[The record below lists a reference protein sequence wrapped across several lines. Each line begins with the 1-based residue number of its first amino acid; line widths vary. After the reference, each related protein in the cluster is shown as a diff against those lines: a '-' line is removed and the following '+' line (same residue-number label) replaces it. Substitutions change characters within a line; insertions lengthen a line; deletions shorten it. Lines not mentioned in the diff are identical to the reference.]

1 MRFCAAQDARHCLSP
16 AGFLGCK
23 PFVVAADI
31 DGEAMSD
38 LVSTSG
44 PFPKERRS
52 GSAGILITVLG
63 LAAVL
68 AIKLLS
74 IKTGVFDA
82 MSTDDAMRLVE
93 VRNLINGQ
101 GWFDLWQYRLDSP
114 GVLMHWSRVIDLPL
128 TVSILLL
135 KPLIGMHDAESVTLF
150 LWPLLLFAVALAL
163 VVAIARQ
170 MSDGAVT
177 SQIGAAVLAVLAEP
191 ALVHFRPSAIDH
203 HNAQIDLLLALI
215 LFTLQIER
223 SAIKAALAGLAASL
237 SLAIGIE
244 MLPAIA
250 AISVAVVGLFIWRG
264 APVARQ
270 VAAFAMALA
279 ASSLVLAL
287 ALLPLPALASPV
299 CDSLGGPLLLLTIGG
314 GVGLSLMVGI
324 DRYRSALWLRLVTA
338 TGSVVALI
346 GAFISLFAGCLAS
359 PYAQLDPLVMSL
371 WLDKV
376 QETISLATML
386 RLGPEEVLGF
396 YAFPLIT
403 LGIAA
408 AALIRS
414 NPLDRF
420 RWVLGIV
427 TLAALIGVSVWQMRG
442 TGGAAMVAAPMFAAG
457 AVVFWPSLAIGS
469 NLVLLAFVVSPAAF
483 ATLGP
488 PTKPL
493 IDLIFKPQITVFK
506 PDTLTCQ
513 SVSDVASM
521 RQLPKGRVMAP
532 IDLGPA
538 ILAETNH
545 DIFAAPYHRN
555 NDGNLAML
563 KLMLAPPPVAHQMLS
578 DRHVDYVVICRT
590 APNRNIIERAPD
602 GLEAKL
608 ARGETPEFLEPIDL
622 GPAAKISAWRLRK

>member
-1 MRFCAAQDARHCLSP
+1 M
-16 AGFLGCK
+16 
-23 PFVVAADI
+23 
-31 DGEAMSD
+31 
-38 LVSTSG
+38 
-44 PFPKERRS
+44 
-52 GSAGILITVLG
+52 LITLLG
-63 LAAVL
+63 LAAAL
-68 AIKLLS
+68 AIKSLW
-74 IKTGVFDA
+74 IKTGVYDA

-93 VRNLINGQ
+93 VRDLINGQ
-101 GWFDLWQYRLDSP
+101 GWFDLWQYRLDPP
-114 GVLMHWSRVIDLPL
+114 GVLMHWSRVVDLPL

-135 KPLIGMHDAESVTLF
+135 KPLIGVHDAESVTLF

-163 VVAIARQ
+163 VVAIARR

-177 SQIGAAVLAVLAEP
+177 SQIGAAVLAMLAKP
-191 ALVHFRPSAIDH
+191 ALVHFRPGAIDH
-203 HNAQIDLLLALI
+203 HNAQIDLSLALI
-215 LFTLQIER
+215 LFALQIER

-244 MLPAIA
+244 MLPMIA

-299 CDSLGGPLLLLTIGG
+299 CDSLGAPLLLLTIGG
-314 GVGLSLMVGI
+314 GVCLTLMVGI

-338 TGSVVALI
+338 TGSAVALI
-346 GAFISLFAGCLAS
+346 GAFISLFGGCLAS
-359 PYAQLDPLVMSL
+359 PYAQIDPLVASL

-376 QETISLATML
+376 QETVSLATML

-396 YAFPLIT
+396 YAFPLIA

-414 NPLDRF
+414 KPLDRF

-427 TLAALIGVSVWQMRG
+427 ALAALFGISVWEMRG
-442 TGGAAMVAAPMFAAG
+442 AGAASMVAAPIFAAA
-457 AVVFWPSLAIGS
+457 AVVVWPSFAVGRNS
-469 NLVLLAFVVSPAAF
+469 VLLAFAVSPAVF
-483 ATLGP
+483 AALGP
-488 PTKPL
+488 LAKPL
-493 IDLIFKPQITVFK
+493 TDLIFKPDLTVFELG
-506 PDTLTCQ
+506 TSRCV

-521 RQLPKGRVMAP
+521 RQFPKGRVMAP

-538 ILAETNH
+538 ILAETDH
-545 DIFAAPYHRN
+545 DVFAAPYHRN

-563 KLMLAPPPVAHQMLS
+563 KLMLAPPSVAHQMLS

-590 APNRNIIERAPD
+590 APNRDIIERAPD
-602 GLEAKL
+602 GLEARL
-608 ARGETPEFLEPIDL
+608 VRGETPEFLEPIDL
-622 GPAAKISAWRLRK
+622 GPAAKISAWRQRK